1 MPKEKKR
8 KRSRSRSNERRRSE
22 DTRFRNMQA
31 QLDNLTSLV
40 VELTRSM
47 ATREPTL
54 PKQKNDQDSLP
65 DKQKDGENENM
76 TESATE
82 TPKEQNLSHETNKVS
97 EEGEI
102 DELEIRERAARK
114 ENFLDLLGEDPTASK
129 EIKIAFDADLQTRWK
144 KWMEDGYPEETKR
157 KTLEKYPRKAELHT
171 EAPMIN
177 PEIVTTM
184 TDIGK
189 KRDQHFEYT
198 QNCVGSGISAIG
210 GAISMILNPPEDGV
224 DEQLLLEYLC
234 DAGKLFT
241 DVHHQQTVARKSF
254 ITPMLN
260 KSMKPII
267 DAAKSDV
274 WLYGEKFAERL
285 KEAKTVER
293 ACADLKSAEKP
304 SDKNKTRTQ
313 GNWKHPPANYRQV
326 GGTQKRPSMKFKQK
340 PYTGRPQPRP
350 SSRTSSQTRRK

>member
-1 MPKEKKR
+1 
-8 KRSRSRSNERRRSE
+8 
-22 DTRFRNMQA
+22 
-31 QLDNLTSLV
+31 
-40 VELTRSM
+40 
-47 ATREPTL
+47 
-54 PKQKNDQDSLP
+54 
-65 DKQKDGENENM
+65 M
-76 TESATE
+76 TGSTTE
-82 TPKEQNLSHETNKVS
+82 TPEEQNLSPETNKVS

-102 DELEIRERAARK
+102 VELETCERAARK

-129 EIKIAFDADLQTRWK
+129 EIKIAFDVDLQTRWK
-144 KWMEDGYPEETKR
+144 KWMEDGCPEETKK
-157 KTLEKYPRKAELHT
+157 KTLEKYPRKAELYT

-210 GAISMILNPPEDGV
+210 GAISMILNPP
-224 DEQLLLEYLC
+224 
-234 DAGKLFT
+234 

-285 KEAKTVER
+285 KEAKTVEK

-304 SDKNKTRTQ
+304 SEKNKTRTQ

-326 GGTQKRPSMKFKQK
+326 GGTQKRQSMKFKQK